1 MKIMHHIGLAVEE
14 AERQAFLAAGVELE
28 TGFAAF
34 QIEESDARWPAVEAL
49 ARRFGAVDTVS
60 TKFSAAELKGAQHL
74 ALAPAWHHGY
84 PEPSEDRGYLAA
96 TYDLS
101 GYCEACGTGKR
112 QVQPFRFAK
121 APVWGKNDVLQLNWV
136 FDEYFVKPEVWS
148 ALFEPFGIACRP
160 VLLQK
165 SGGVLDS
172 VVQLDVDAQAEL
184 DVSHLT
190 GTPCSCCGRTKY
202 PPPARGFHPRPET
215 APAAAFKSAQYF
227 GSGASAS
234 RAFLVTQ
241 ELYAKLA
248 AANIKGVNFKPCA
261 S

>member
-1 MKIMHHIGLAVEE
+1 MHHIGLAVEE

-28 TGFAAF
+28 SGFAAF

-60 TKFSAAELKGAQHL
+60 TRFSAAELKGAQYL

-101 GYCEACGTGKR
+101 EYCEACGAGKR

-121 APVWGKNDVLQLNWV
+121 APLWGKNDVLQLNWV
-136 FDEYFVKPEVWS
+136 FDEYFVKPEVWC
-148 ALFEPFGIACRP
+148 ALFEPFGVACRP
-160 VLLQK
+160 VLQQK
-165 SGGVLDS
+165 SGAVLES
-172 VVQLDVDAQAEL
+172 VVQLDVGALAEL
-184 DVSHLT
+184 RLEQAA
-190 GTPCSCCGRTKY
+190 GTPCGCCGRIKY
-202 PPPARGFHPRPET
+202 APPVKGFHPAP
-215 APAAAFKSAQYF
+215 AAAPPAAAFKSAQYF

-234 RAFLVTQ
+234 RAFLVTR

-248 AANIKGVNFKPCA
+248 GANLKGVNFKPCA